1 MNDKSIIL
9 SELNQF
15 ELDLSRF
22 NSNDLLVNIQDK
34 QVLPFNNETEDL
46 CLEASKLIK
55 AAHQKE
61 REEGIFPLCLSE
73 GILMFKQQDNEQ
85 KIPIFLHLLNPKI
98 NLVLNQVS
106 WNVTTDEWIIN
117 PYLLHI
123 LSFEETDF
131 TSLEKKELYDLL
143 KSKGYKLDSSIKYI
157 GNFHPYRHSLLKEVI
172 ELKKESDLSH
182 FDFLYQGA
190 QRLEEPTKRSLVPLL
205 FEADHTQFLAIKRAE
220 VQHLV
225 IQGPPGTGKSQVIGN
240 LIGRYLEEKKHVLLC
255 SQKRQALEVIASKL
269 TDCGLGE
276 LMLMR
281 NSQDGVKTIIESLA
295 SSWKTIE
302 KPLDGMEYDVS
313 STIRMNW
320 LQGQLDI
327 YHKEGLIGK
336 MSPKDFI
343 TATQVKKL
351 KKVAFHAGMPSYS
364 EWLTYKPIISNIP
377 DSVLKILGIFKGNSN
392 LENTFESRLK
402 TLKHLQTELN
412 HLQWQHLS
420 YGEVL
425 EQARVAQTVHLFSND
440 TAQRCLPW
448 MKHRSKINR
457 LIKKLEL
464 IDLQLEQREHAL
476 SSWKKLPSIVL
487 LSGLRKELSKGGLF
501 KKMHLNRLKRN
512 WLIDVS
518 ADIEVLIELTE
529 KYFAFKDERLQAE
542 MELISLGLTEITTD
556 ITAYKTFNA
565 LFDGNLYEQ
574 YNALSKKER
583 NFYYINHSMIQG
595 IAVAIKQQISLNS
608 EAPVY
613 EKLGHMLTN
622 FNSCIPHLKAWD
634 QLPGSITSPL
644 SEFETIGAYEE
655 AIITSDWNRFIAQ
668 FPGMKEF
675 LSLSISEELQRIKAN
690 KIPIQEQIVHQI
702 LVERKN
708 TFDAF
713 HRLIATPSGKLTANE
728 KTLKN
733 ELIKG
738 KRILSRLF
746 SRKRNFPS
754 LRTVMESEAT
764 HWISLLKPIWL
775 SSPVQIAMDL
785 PLIKNRFDVAIID
798 EASQLLLS
806 HSLGTIYRS
815 KQLIVAGDSMQMAP
829 SAFFQRGNSNA
840 LTLLD
845 QAAFNLPQSPLK
857 FHYRSQHE
865 ELIQFSNQHF
875 YNNEL
880 IVLPSYPDYQAI
892 TSIYLPDAHYIDGTN
907 LVEAQAAKNLLIE
920 KLGLKE
926 TRIGLVTFSEKQLKA
941 VVSLCSAA
949 ERLAIEVA
957 QESGWLFLKTAEQI
971 QGDECDEIII
981 SFGYGFNEDGRF
993 DLRFGPLSQEGGDK
1007 RLNVL
1012 FSRAKRK
1019 IHFIHS
1025 VRAKDFPMNENPAL
1039 HILKQW
1045 FSYIERSKKSSD
1057 SLRNLHVMD
1066 HQRNGREINIER
1078 WIDLSSNLF
1087 DLITYESIL
1096 RARGWVIQEEAF
1108 SSAPDHTRVLP
1119 LDDSVKFA

>member
-1 MNDKSIIL
+1 VNDKSIIL

-22 NSNDLLVNIQDK
+22 NSSDLLVNIQAK
-34 QVLPFNNETEDL
+34 HVLPFEKETEEL
-46 CLEASKLIK
+46 RPEASKLIK
-55 AAHQKE
+55 AAYQKE
-61 REEGIFPLCLSE
+61 REEGVFSLCLSE
-73 GILMFKQQDNEQ
+73 GILFLQEAEHQQQ
-85 KIPIFLHLLNPKI
+85 IPIFLHLLNPKI
-98 NLVLNQVS
+98 NPVLNQVS
-106 WNVTTDEWIIN
+106 WNITTDEWVIN
-117 PYLLHI
+117 PYLLHV
-123 LSFEETDF
+123 LSFEETEF
-131 TSLEKKELYDLL
+131 TALEKKELCELL
-143 KSKGYKLDSSIKYI
+143 TSKGYDLDARIRYI

-172 ELKKESDLSH
+172 ELKKETDLSH

-190 QRLEEPTKRSLVPLL
+190 QHVEEPIHKSLSPLL
-205 FEADHTQFLAIKRAE
+205 FEADHTQFQAIKRAE
-220 VQHLV
+220 LQHLV

-240 LIGRYLEEKKHVLLC
+240 LIGRFLEEKKQVLLC

-276 LMLMR
+276 LMLRR
-281 NSQDGVKTIIESLA
+281 NSQDGIKTSIQSLA
-295 SSWKTIE
+295 KSWEAIE
-302 KPLDGMEYDVS
+302 KPLDSMEQDFS
-313 STIRMNW
+313 STVRLNW
-320 LQGQLDI
+320 LQGQLDL
-327 YHKEGLIGK
+327 YHKDGLIGE

-343 TATQVKKL
+343 TATRIGEKKNA
-351 KKVAFHAGMPSYS
+351 VFHAGMPSYS
-364 EWLTYKPIISNIP
+364 EWLTYKPIISTIP
-377 DSVLKILGIFKGNSN
+377 DSVLQMLSMLKGNLN
-392 LENTFESRLK
+392 LENTFETRLK
-402 TLKHLQTELN
+402 TLKYIQTELS

-420 YGEVL
+420 YGEIL
-425 EQARVAQTVHLFSND
+425 EQAQVGQTVHLFSND

-457 LIKKLEL
+457 LIKKL
-464 IDLQLEQREHAL
+464 DLAEAQLQQKEHAL
-476 SSWKKLPSIVL
+476 TSWKKLPSIVL

-501 KKMHLNRLKRN
+501 KKFHQLRIKRN
-512 WLIDVS
+512 WLTES
-518 ADIEVLIELTE
+518 TADIGVLIELTE
-529 KYFAFKDERLQAE
+529 VYHSLLDERLNAQ
-542 MELISLGLTEITTD
+542 MELISLGLTDIRTD
-556 ITAYKTFNA
+556 ITAYKTFNT

-574 YNALSKKER
+574 YHALSKQER
-583 NFYYINHSMIQG
+583 SFYGTNHAMIQG
-595 IAVAIKQQISLNS
+595 IALAIKQQFTRNS

-613 EKLGHMLTN
+613 ENIDHLLTN
-622 FNSCIPHLKAWD
+622 FHSCIPHLKAWD
-634 QLPGSITSPL
+634 QVPSSITTPL
-644 SEFETIGAYEE
+644 IEFKTTGAYEE
-655 AIITSDWNRFIAQ
+655 AIIASDWNRFIAQ

-675 LSLSISEELQRIKAN
+675 LSLSIADELARIKAN
-690 KIPIQEQIVHQI
+690 RKNTQERVVHQI
-702 LVERKN
+702 LVDRKN

-713 HRLIATPSGKLTANE
+713 HRIIATPSGKLTARE

-733 ELIKG
+733 ELIIG

-746 SRKRNFPS
+746 SRKRNFPA
-754 LRTVMESEAT
+754 LRTVLESEAS

-785 PLIKNRFDVAIID
+785 PLTKNRFDVAIID

-829 SAFFQRGNSNA
+829 SAFFQRGTSNA

-880 IVLPSYPDYQAI
+880 IVLPSYPNYQAI
-892 TSIYLPDAHYIDGTN
+892 TSIYLPGNHYKDGIN
-907 LVEAQAAKNLLIE
+907 IIEAQAAKKLLVE
-920 KLGLKE
+920 KLRLKD
-926 TRIGLVTFSEKQLKA
+926 TRIGLVAFSEKQLKA
-941 VVSLCSAA
+941 IISLCTTA
-949 ERLAIEVA
+949 ERLAMEVA
-957 QESGWLFLKTAEQI
+957 LESDTLFLKTAEQI

-981 SFGYGFNEDGRF
+981 SFGYGYNEDGRF
-993 DLRFGPLSQEGGDK
+993 DLRFGPLTQEGGDK

-1025 VRAKDFPMNENPAL
+1025 VCAKDFPMSENPAI
-1039 HILKQW
+1039 HVLKQW
-1045 FSYIERSKKSSD
+1045 FSYVEHTKSSSE
-1057 SLRNLHVMD
+1057 SLGLLNVMN
-1066 HQRNGREINIER
+1066 HQIDGRDIRIQR
-1078 WIDLSSNLF
+1078 WIDLSPNVF

-1096 RARGWVIQEEAF
+1096 SARGWVIREEAF

>member
-1 MNDKSIIL
+1 VNDKSIIL

-15 ELDLSRF
+15 ELDLSQF
-22 NSNDLLVNIQDK
+22 NSNDLLVNIQVK
-34 QVLPFNNETEDL
+34 HVLPFEKETEEL
-46 CLEASKLIK
+46 KPEASKLIN

-61 REEGIFPLCLSE
+61 REEGVFPLCLSE
-73 GILMFKQQDNEQ
+73 GILFFKQPACEQ
-85 KIPIFLHLLNPKI
+85 QIPIFLHLLNPKI
-98 NLVLNQVS
+98 NPVLNQVS
-106 WNVTTDEWIIN
+106 WNITADEWIIN
-117 PYLLHI
+117 PYLLHV
-123 LSFEETDF
+123 LSFEETEF
-131 TSLEKKELYDLL
+131 TSLEKKELCDLL
-143 KSKGYKLDSSIKYI
+143 SSKGYDVEPSLRYI

-190 QRLEEPTKRSLVPLL
+190 QRVEDPPHKSLAPLL
-205 FEADHTQFLAIKRAE
+205 FETDHTQYQAIKRAE
-220 VQHLV
+220 VQHVV

-240 LIGRYLEEKKHVLLC
+240 LIGRFLEEKKQVLLC

-281 NSQDGVKTIIESLA
+281 NSQDGVKTSIQSLA
-295 SSWKTIE
+295 KSWEAIE
-302 KPLDGMEYDVS
+302 KPLDSVEQDVS
-313 STIRMNW
+313 STIRLNW
-320 LQGQLDI
+320 LQGQLDL

-343 TATQVKKL
+343 TATRIEEK
-351 KKVAFHAGMPSYS
+351 KKVVFHAGMPRYS
-364 EWLTYKPIISNIP
+364 EWLTYKPIISTIP
-377 DSVLKILGIFKGNSN
+377 ESVLQKLGMLNRNSN
-392 LENTFESRLK
+392 LEHTFETRLK
-402 TLKHLQTELN
+402 TLKNVQTELS

-420 YGEVL
+420 YGEIL
-425 EQARVAQTVHLFSND
+425 EQAHMAQTVHLFSND

-464 IDLQLEQREHAL
+464 IDIQLQQKEHAL
-476 SSWKKLPSIVL
+476 TSWKKLPSIVL
-487 LSGLRKELSKGGLF
+487 LSGLRKELSKSGLF
-501 KKMHLNRLKRN
+501 KKIHLNRLKRN
-512 WLIDVS
+512 WLTDTTT
-518 ADIEVLIELTE
+518 DIAVLIELTE
-529 KYFAFKDERLQAE
+529 VYHTLLDDRLNAQ
-542 MELISLGLTEITTD
+542 MELISLGLTDIRTD

-574 YNALSKKER
+574 YHALSKQER
-583 NFYYINHSMIQG
+583 SFYCTNHS
-595 IAVAIKQQISLNS
+595 IA
-608 EAPVY
+608 
-613 EKLGHMLTN
+613 
-622 FNSCIPHLKAWD
+622 D
-634 QLPGSITSPL
+634 
-644 SEFETIGAYEE
+644 
-655 AIITSDWNRFIAQ
+655 
-668 FPGMKEF
+668 
-675 LSLSISEELQRIKAN
+675 ELARIKAN
-690 KIPIQEQIVHQI
+690 RKSTQERIVHQI

-708 TFDAF
+708 NFDAF
-713 HRLIATPSGKLTANE
+713 HRLIATPSGKLTASE
-728 KTLKN
+728 KALKN
-733 ELIKG
+733 QLIIG

-754 LRTVMESEAT
+754 LRDVLESEAA

-880 IVLPSYPDYQAI
+880 IVLPSYPNYQAI
-892 TSIYLPDAHYIDGTN
+892 ASIYLPGTHYKDGTN

-920 KLGLKE
+920 KLGLKD
-926 TRIGLVTFSEKQLKA
+926 TRIGLVAFSEKQLKA
-941 VVSLCSAA
+941 IVSLCTAA

-957 QESGWLFLKTAEQI
+957 LESDALFLKTAEQI

-981 SFGYGFNEDGRF
+981 SFGYGYNEDGRF
-993 DLRFGPLSQEGGDK
+993 DLRFGPLTQEGGDK

-1025 VRAKDFPMNENPAL
+1025 VRAEDFPMSENPTI
-1039 HILKQW
+1039 HVLKQW
-1045 FSYIERSKKSSD
+1045 FSYVESTKIASD
-1057 SLRNLHVMD
+1057 SLRILHVMD
-1066 HQRNGREINIER
+1066 HQMDGREIRIQR
-1078 WIDLSSNLF
+1078 WIDLSPNVF

-1096 RARGWVIQEEAF
+1096 SARGWVIREEAF

>member
-22 NSNDLLVNIQDK
+22 NSSDLLVNIHAK
-34 QVLPFNNETEDL
+34 HALPFEKETEEL
-46 CLEASKLIK
+46 RPEASKLIK

-73 GILMFKQQDNEQ
+73 GILFLQEAEHQQQ
-85 KIPIFLHLLNPKI
+85 IPIFLHLLNPKI
-98 NLVLNQVS
+98 NPVLNQVS
-106 WNVTTDEWIIN
+106 WNITVDEWIMN
-117 PYLLHI
+117 PYLLHV
-123 LSFEETDF
+123 LSFEETEF
-131 TSLEKKELYDLL
+131 TALEKKEICELL
-143 KSKGYKLDSSIKYI
+143 TSKGYDLDASIRYI
-157 GNFHPYRHSLLKEVI
+157 GNFHPYRHTLLKEVI

-190 QRLEEPTKRSLVPLL
+190 QRVEEPANKSLSPLL
-205 FEADHTQFLAIKRAE
+205 FEADQTQFQAIKRAE
-220 VQHLV
+220 LQHLV

-240 LIGRYLEEKKHVLLC
+240 LIGRFLEEKKQVLLC
-255 SQKRQALEVIASKL
+255 SQKRQALEVIGSKL
-269 TDCGLGE
+269 ADCGLGE

-281 NSQDGVKTIIESLA
+281 NSQDGIKTSIQSLA
-295 SSWKTIE
+295 KSWEAIE
-302 KPLDGMEYDVS
+302 KPIDSMEQDFS
-313 STIRMNW
+313 STIRLNW
-320 LQGQLDI
+320 LQGQLDL
-327 YHKEGLIGK
+327 YHKDGLIGK

-343 TATQVKKL
+343 TATRIGEKKN
-351 KKVAFHAGMPSYS
+351 VAFHAGMPSYS
-364 EWLTYKPIISNIP
+364 EWLTYKPIISTIP
-377 DSVLKILGIFKGNSN
+377 DSVLQTLSMLKGNLN
-392 LENTFESRLK
+392 LENTFETRLK
-402 TLKHLQTELN
+402 TLKHIQSELT
-412 HLQWQHLS
+412 HLQWQHLT
-420 YGEVL
+420 YTEIL
-425 EQARVAQTVHLFSND
+425 EQSQVAQTVHLFSND

-464 IDLQLEQREHAL
+464 AETQLQQKEHAL
-476 SSWKKLPSIVL
+476 TSWKKLPSIAL

-501 KKMHLNRLKRN
+501 KKFNQLRIKRN
-512 WLIDVS
+512 WLTDS
-518 ADIEVLIELTE
+518 TADLGILIELTE
-529 KYFAFKDERLQAE
+529 IYHSLLDERLNAQ
-542 MELISLGLTEITTD
+542 MELISLGLTDIRTD
-556 ITAYKTFNA
+556 ITAYMTFNA
-565 LFDGNLYEQ
+565 LYDGNLYEQ
-574 YNALSKKER
+574 YQALSKQER
-583 NFYYINHSMIQG
+583 SFYNTNYSMIQG
-595 IAVAIKQQISLNS
+595 IAQAIKQQFARNS

-613 EKLGHMLTN
+613 GNVAHLLTN
-622 FNSCIPHLKAWD
+622 FHCCITHLKAWD
-634 QLPGSITSPL
+634 QVPASITAPL
-644 SEFETIGAYEE
+644 NEFETLGAYEE
-655 AIITSDWNRFIAQ
+655 AVIASDWNRFIAQ

-675 LSLSISEELQRIKAN
+675 LTLSIADELARIKAN
-690 KIPIQEQIVHQI
+690 RKNTQERIVHQI
-702 LVERKN
+702 LVDRKN
-708 TFDAF
+708 TFDAY
-713 HRLIATPSGKLTANE
+713 HRLMASPNGKLTARE

-733 ELIKG
+733 ELIIG

-754 LRTVMESEAT
+754 LRTIMESEAS

-806 HSLGTIYRS
+806 HSLGAIYRS

-829 SAFFQRGNSNA
+829 SAFFQRGTSNA

-865 ELIQFSNQHF
+865 GLIQFSNQHF

-880 IVLPSYPDYQAI
+880 IVLPSYPSYQAI
-892 TSIYLPDAHYIDGTN
+892 TSIYLPGNHYKNGIN
-907 LVEAQAAKNLLIE
+907 IIEAQAAKNLLIE
-920 KLGLKE
+920 KLRLKDA
-926 TRIGLVTFSEKQLKA
+926 RIGLVAFSEKQLKA
-941 VVSLCSAA
+941 IISLCTTS
-949 ERLAIEVA
+949 ERLAMEVA
-957 QESGWLFLKTAEQI
+957 LESDALFLKTAEQV

-981 SFGYGFNEDGRF
+981 SFGYGYHEDGGF
-993 DLRFGPLSQEGGDK
+993 DLRFGPLTQDGGDK

-1025 VRAKDFPMNENPAL
+1025 VRAEDFPISENPAI
-1039 HILKQW
+1039 HVLKQW
-1045 FSYIERSKKSSD
+1045 FSYVENAKSASD
-1057 SLRNLHVMD
+1057 SLRILNVLD
-1066 HQRNGREINIER
+1066 NQIDGCEIRIQR
-1078 WIDLSSNLF
+1078 WIDLSPNLF
-1087 DLITYESIL
+1087 DLITYEAIL
-1096 RARGWVIQEEAF
+1096 SARGWIIREEAF